1 MINRD
6 SSVEEIMEI
15 PGVMTF
21 FIENGISPFSCA
33 GSFPGS
39 LGKLLELKRVS
50 PEKQEAFIKM
60 LSELVQ
66 QKLNIETSVGSLPPL
81 K

>member
-6 SSVEEIMEI
+6 SPVEEIMEI
-15 PGVMTF
+15 PGVMMF

-50 PEKQEAFIKM
+50 PEKQEAFIKA
-60 LSELVQ
+60 
-66 QKLNIETSVGSLPPL
+66 LNEFAE
-81 K
+81 KD